1 MGCVMKLPLGLWL
14 GVGLWGLAGCA
25 SPCDRLAAD
34 FQRHND
40 ELLRDPSR
48 TEDFVYNAR
57 TVKLTAD
64 MARYGCF

>member
-1 MGCVMKLPLGLWL
+1 MKLPLVVLM
-14 GVGLWGLAGCA
+14 GVLGLAGCA
-25 SPCDRLAAD
+25 SPCDRLARD

-64 MARYGCF
+64 MVRYGCF

>member
-1 MGCVMKLPLGLWL
+1 MKPVLVVLLG
-14 GVGLWGLAGCA
+14 GLGLAGCA
-25 SPCDRLAAD
+25 SPCDRLAGD

-48 TEDFVYNAR
+48 AQDFVYNAR